1 MSNYKINFIY
11 NNDSKDTINDILLKT
26 LKKEI
31 NFNLVFKNN
40 KNKLL
45 SQCTNLSTYNKES
58 KSEL

>member
-11 NNDSKDTINDILLKT
+11 NNDSKDTINDVLLKT

-45 SQCTNLSTYNKES
+45 ANLSSYKES
-58 KSEL
+58 KSEF